1 MFRPVNG
8 IHLLFICSE
17 SLRYRQGYI
26 ATPRIRHHIATLGLV
41 AQKAYLR
48 KDTGRSGTPQHEK
61 SGLFDTAVDRSG
73 RHTFGVLLLKYLRET
88 QTTLEIG
95 VLHEGEQYI
104 RLGRRRIET
113 VIHFEIVVLVRDNAI
128 LAHGHVHVLLS
139 LAGTHHVCLVTARRR
154 RSGGIDVYGY
164 EQIGIGIVGLTAT
177 VYQSHGRIGATGVHH
192 RHIGETPLY
201 LIAHRQSHAQGYVFL
216 PAPGII
222 GPRIP
227 PAVSGIDHHFT
238 YGLSAYPIRHDA
250 QEGRHSPKQEHD

>member
-1 MFRPVNG
+1 MNG
-8 IHLLFICSE
+8 TDQIMRQYEALGISKEVYAFGSKVEE
-17 SLRYRQGYI
+17 SLKERFLQVDKTAEFNQLKVLGAMQRQ
-26 ATPRIRHHIATLGLV
+26 
-41 AQKAYLR
+41 
-48 KDTGRSGTPQHEK
+48 KD
-61 SGLFDTAVDRSG
+61 
-73 RHTFGVLLLKYLRET
+73 
-88 QTTLEIG
+88 
-95 VLHEGEQYI
+95 
-104 RLGRRRIET
+104 
-113 VIHFEIVVLVRDNAI
+113 
-128 LAHGHVHVLLS
+128 
-139 LAGTHHVCLVTARRR
+139 
-154 RSGGIDVYGY
+154 